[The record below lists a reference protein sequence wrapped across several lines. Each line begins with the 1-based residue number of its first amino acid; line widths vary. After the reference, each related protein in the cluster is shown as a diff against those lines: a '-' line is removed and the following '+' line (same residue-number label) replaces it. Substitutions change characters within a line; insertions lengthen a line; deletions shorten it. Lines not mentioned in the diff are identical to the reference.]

1 MMDTSGTAPPE
12 EDVVRW
18 VDSQKGTV
26 LRRDTKALVQK
37 RLDQKGPV
45 RDNNYMLLS
54 TYIYRQPSQILQYLM
69 EVCLLCQFMR

>member
-1 MMDTSGTAPPE
+1 MMDTSGTTPPE

-26 LRRDTKALVQK
+26 LRRDRKALVQK

-45 RDNNYMLLS
+45 RGQQQHAIINLH
-54 TYIYRQPSQILQYLM
+54 I
-69 EVCLLCQFMR
+69 